1 MARFLFTVWPFPGHV
16 HPNVAIAHA
25 LTARGHEAAFYT
37 SESLKASIEGEGF
50 NCFLFERVDAGRVEE
65 IVLAVDA
72 RSLQWWKAR
81 ESKAL
86 LEQWLLG
93 TIEAQIADLQGVIA
107 RWRPDVIVC
116 DPAMWGPLLV
126 LHEIERIPLAVM
138 SYVAACMLPGP
149 QGPIVGLPLRQPRG
163 PLGRLGRQLLRSIA
177 HVVSK
182 DVRRAADAVRA
193 AHGLSPIDTSV
204 TEYAGQMPLYLL
216 PSTPSYDRQRSDL
229 PRSVHYVGPCQWD
242 KPGAAAVPAWL
253 ERMPDDRPLVYVTEG
268 TMHSKEPLL
277 LRAAIDGLAAL
288 PVNVIATTGSRR
300 DPASL
305 GLRQLPANV
314 RVERFVPHTDLLP
327 RVDVVVTTG
336 GTGTVLATLANGVP
350 LVIVPTAWDQP
361 ENAWRVAETGAG
373 LRIAATRCTPARIR
387 AAVGTVLKNP
397 SFRDNARR
405 LGAELSRYRGAEE
418 AADLLEQLSGDRRG
432 AAAPSAAAARTRDA
446 VATFSGERRRGEVV
460 PFRKD
465 VVKAPHA
472 GPIGTG
478 TPPQT
483 KQGRA

>member
-1 MARFLFTVWPFPGHV
+1 MAKFLFTVWPFPGHV

-37 SESLKASIEGEGF
+37 SGSLQAPLEA
-50 NCFLFERVDAGRVEE
+50 ERFRVFPFTRVNAGAVEE
-65 IVLAVDA
+65 MVLAIDSL
-72 RSLQWWKAR
+72 SLQWWKAR

-86 LEQWLLG
+86 LERWLLG
-93 TIEAQIADLQGVIA
+93 TIEAQLEDLDDVVG

-149 QGPIVGLPLRQPRG
+149 QGPIVGLPLRQPCG
-163 PLGRLGRQLLRSIA
+163 PLGRFGRQLLRSIA

-204 TEYAGQMPLYLL
+204 TAYAGQMPLYLL

-242 KPGAAAVPAWL
+242 KPGAAAVAPWL
-253 ERMPDDRPLVYVTEG
+253 EEMPRDRPLVYVTEG
-268 TMHSKEPLL
+268 TMHAKEPLL
-277 LRAAIDGLAAL
+277 LRAAIEALAAL

-305 GLRQLPANV
+305 GVAPMPANV

-327 RVDVVVTTG
+327 RVDAVVTTG
-336 GTGTVLATLANGVP
+336 GTGTVLATLSHGVP

-361 ENAWRVAETGAG
+361 ENAWRVAESGAG
-373 LRIAATRCTPARIR
+373 IRIAAARCTPGRIR
-387 AAVGTVLKNP
+387 TAVQQVLQEP
-397 SFRDNARR
+397 SYRQNAQR
-405 LGAELSRYRGAEE
+405 LGQEFSRYRGAEE
-418 AADLLEQLSGDRRG
+418 AADLLEKMPAKGG
-432 AAAPSAAAARTRDA
+432 AEA
-446 VATFSGERRRGEVV
+446 VQGGGAEIVPFRRGEIRTRNEM
-460 PFRKD
+460 PRR
-465 VVKAPHA
+465 A
-472 GPIGTG
+472 GGG
-478 TPPQT
+478 AQT
-483 KQGRA
+483 HGQRGRG